1 MAEAKDPAAPVRRRH
16 TTLILGAAGFAMAGI
31 ARAQAPWP
39 NRPVRVI
46 VGFPP
51 GGSLDVMTRVVAE
64 RVQGRLGQPF
74 VVETRTGASGSIGAE
89 ALARAAPDGYT
100 IGTVGM
106 PTVLINPMLVSGL
119 PFDPERDFAWIAQM
133 WEFPN
138 VAVVPAAHVP
148 ARTLMEFVDWAKR
161 RPGGVSYGS
170 AGVGTSI
177 HLSGAYLA
185 ARAGF
190 AATHVPFRGAAQTI
204 PAMLA
209 GDVHFAVDNLASY
222 VPVIR
227 EGRMRAL
234 AIASAERWP
243 TLPEVPTMAEA
254 GMDGFEVTSWHLWAA
269 PAGTPRPI
277 IDRLVGT
284 IRDLYADPS
293 LQQRA
298 LDMGARLLGS
308 TPEEVAARLARERPV
323 WAEMVRVSGAKAE

>member
-1 MAEAKDPAAPVRRRH
+1 MPHRRSLIAGLPAA
-16 TTLILGAAGFAMAGI
+16 LAAGALPAV
-31 ARAQAPWP
+31 ATAQTPWP

-64 RVQGRLGQPF
+64 QVQGRLGQPF
-74 VVETRTGASGSIGAE
+74 VVETKTGASGNVGAE

-106 PTVLINPMLVSGL
+106 PTVLINPMLFSRL

-138 VAVVPAAHVP
+138 ILVVPAAHVP
-148 ARTLMEFVDWAKR
+148 ARTLAEFIEWAKR
-161 RPGGVSYGS
+161 RPGGVTYGS

-204 PAMLA
+204 PAMLS
-209 GDVHFAVDNLASY
+209 GDVHYAVDNLASY
-222 VPVIR
+222 VPVIQ

-234 AIASAERWP
+234 AIASAGRWP

-269 PAGTPRPI
+269 PVGTPRPV
-277 IDRLVGT
+277 IDRLVET
-284 IRDLYADPS
+284 VRDLYADPA
-293 LQQRA
+293 LRQRA
-298 LDMGARLLGS
+298 LGMGARLLGS
-308 TPEEVAARLARERPV
+308 TPEEAAARLARERPV

>member
-1 MAEAKDPAAPVRRRH
+1 MLHRPRRRP
-16 TTLILGAAGFAMAGI
+16 LIAGFAAAALG
-31 ARAQAPWP
+31 AVSRTRPAPAQAAWP

-64 RVQGRLGQPF
+64 QVQARLGQPF
-74 VVETRTGASGSIGAE
+74 VVETRSGASGNVGAE

-100 IGTVGM
+100 IGTLGM
-106 PTVLINPMLVSGL
+106 PTVLINPMLFSRL

-138 VAVVPAAHVP
+138 IAVVPAAHVP
-148 ARTLMEFVDWAKR
+148 ARTLAEFVEWAKR

-204 PAMLA
+204 PAMLS
-209 GDVHFAVDNLASY
+209 GDVHYAVDNLASY

-227 EGRMRAL
+227 EGRVRAL

-254 GMDGFEVTSWHLWAA
+254 GMEGFVATSWHVWAA
-269 PAGTPRPI
+269 PAGTPRPVV
-277 IDRLVGT
+277 DRLAET
-284 IRDLYADPS
+284 IRDLYADPA

-298 LDMGARLLGS
+298 LGMGARLLGS
-308 TPEEVAARLARERPV
+308 APEEVAARLARERLV

>member
-1 MAEAKDPAAPVRRRH
+1 MMHRRRPLVAGVAASLAAGTLPGPAA
-16 TTLILGAAGFAMAGI
+16 
-31 ARAQAPWP
+31 AQAPWP
-39 NRPVRVI
+39 SRPVRVI

-51 GGSLDVMTRVVAE
+51 GGSLDVMTRVAAE

-74 VVETRTGASGSIGAE
+74 VVETRSGASGNVGAE
-89 ALARAAPDGYT
+89 ALARAPPDGHT
-100 IGTVGM
+100 IGTLGM
-106 PTVLINPMLVSGL
+106 PTVLINPMLFSRL

-138 VAVVPAAHVP
+138 VAVVPSAHVP
-148 ARTLMEFVDWAKR
+148 ARTLMEFIEWAKR
-161 RPGGVSYGS
+161 RPDGVSYGS

-209 GDVHFAVDNLASY
+209 GDVHYAVDNLASY
-222 VPVIR
+222 IPVIR
-227 EGRMRAL
+227 ERRMRAL
-234 AIASAERWP
+234 AIASGERWP

-254 GMDGFEVTSWHLWAA
+254 GLDDFVVTSWHLWAA
-269 PAGTPRPI
+269 PAGTSPPI
-277 IDRLVGT
+277 IDRLVET
-284 IRDLYADPS
+284 IRGLYADPA

-298 LDMGARLLGS
+298 LAMGAKLLGS
-308 TPEEVAARLARERPV
+308 TPEEVAARLARERPI
-323 WAEMVRVSGAKAE
+323 WAEMVRISGAKAD

>member
-1 MAEAKDPAAPVRRRH
+1 MPHHPDRRSMMSG
-16 TTLILGAAGFAMAGI
+16 LAGAVLAAGDLLKPAL
-31 ARAQAPWP
+31 AQTPWP
-39 NRPVRVI
+39 NRVVRVI

-64 RVQGRLGQPF
+64 QVQGRLGQPF
-74 VVETRTGASGSIGAE
+74 VVETRSGASGNVGAE

-100 IGTVGM
+100 IGTLGM
-106 PTVLINPMLVSGL
+106 PTVLINPMLFSRL

-138 VAVVPAAHVP
+138 VAVVPTAHVP
-148 ARTLMEFVDWAKR
+148 ARSLGEFIEWAKR
-161 RPGGVSYGS
+161 RPGGVAYGS

-185 ARAGF
+185 ARGGF
-190 AATHVPFRGAAQTI
+190 AGTHVPFRGAAQTI

-227 EGRMRAL
+227 EGRIRAL

-243 TLPEVPTMAEA
+243 TLPDVPTMAEA
-254 GMDGFEVTSWHLWAA
+254 GMDDFNVTSWHLWAG
-269 PAGTPRPI
+269 PAGMPRAVV
-277 IDRLVGT
+277 DRLVET
-284 IRDLYADPS
+284 IRSLYADS
-293 LQQRA
+293 ALQQRA
-298 LDMGARLLGS
+298 LGMGARLLGS
-308 TPEEVAARLARERPV
+308 TPDEVAARLARERAT
-323 WAEMVRVSGAKAE
+323 WAEMVRISGAKPE